1 MNREYLIVD
10 DEPDL
15 CWVLEHLLSSL
26 GLPCQKAQ
34 TAQAALDL
42 MKAHRFQ
49 LAFLDVTLPDMNG
62 LELARRLRTL
72 DPFLRLV
79 IVSGY
84 LSKEVAAAAQAQA
97 KGLISAC
104 INKPFLHEEI
114 LRVIQDLAAA
124 DRAWRGEIAPPVGS
138 AGQGT
143 NSPKAPGGPLLNLKS
158 TGKPGAGG
166 GKPIAPPPPQALA

>member
-10 DEPDL
+10 DEPDV
-15 CWVLEHLLSSL
+15 CWALENLLTSK

-42 MKAHRFQ
+42 MKTHQFQ

-62 LELARRLRTL
+62 LELARRLRKL
-72 DPFLRLV
+72 DPLLRLV

-84 LSKEVAAAAQAQA
+84 LNNEAAAVAQGQSE
-97 KGLISAC
+97 GLIFAC

-114 LRVIQDLAAA
+114 LGVIQRLAA
-124 DRAWRGEIAPPVGS
+124 DGGAP
-138 AGQGT
+138 
-143 NSPKAPGGPLLNLKS
+143 
-158 TGKPGAGG
+158 
-166 GKPIAPPPPQALA
+166 

>member
-1 MNREYLIVD
+1 MNGEYLIVD

-15 CWVLEHLLSSL
+15 CWVLENLLTSK

-62 LELARRLRTL
+62 LELARQLRQL
-72 DPFLRLV
+72 DPLLRLV

-84 LSKEVAAAAQAQA
+84 VSKEAAAVAQAQA
-97 KGLISAC
+97 EGLICAF

-114 LRVIQDLAAA
+114 LSVIEDLTAA
-124 DRAWRGEIAPPVGS
+124 D
-138 AGQGT
+138 
-143 NSPKAPGGPLLNLKS
+143 
-158 TGKPGAGG
+158 GAR
-166 GKPIAPPPPQALA
+166 

>member
-15 CWVLEHLLSSL
+15 CWALENLLASQ

-42 MKAHRFQ
+42 MKAHQFR

-62 LELARRLRTL
+62 LELARRLRKL
-72 DPFLRLV
+72 DPGLRFV
-79 IVSGY
+79 IVSGF
-84 LSKEVAAAAQAQA
+84 LSKEAAAMAQAQA
-97 KGLISAC
+97 EGLICAC

-114 LRVIQDLAAA
+114 LSVLDDLPA
-124 DRAWRGEIAPPVGS
+124 D
-138 AGQGT
+138 
-143 NSPKAPGGPLLNLKS
+143 
-158 TGKPGAGG
+158 GAG
-166 GKPIAPPPPQALA
+166 